1 MATWNPIN
9 MFGKED
15 RTDGHWAG
23 WIYASDADTGVW
35 KWRVKSNYPFSP
47 PSRRRPVES
56 CSSAD
61 LGGNFY
67 ALDSST
73 GQKLWGGPLGIG
85 GGIGGGVITYTVD
98 GVQKVAVADGFTM
111 VAWPTKPTARK
122 DRNPGPGQRFREA
135 SDG

>member
-1 MATWNPIN
+1 MA
-9 MFGKED
+9 
-15 RTDGHWAG
+15 
-23 WIYASDADTGVW
+23 
-35 KWRVKSNYPFSP
+35 
-47 PSRRRPVES
+47 S

-73 GQKLWGGPLGIG
+73 GQKLWGRPLGTG

-111 VAWPTKPTARK
+111 VAWPTKPRHARVVILGLDSAAAK
-122 DRNPGPGQRFREA
+122 Q
-135 SDG
+135 